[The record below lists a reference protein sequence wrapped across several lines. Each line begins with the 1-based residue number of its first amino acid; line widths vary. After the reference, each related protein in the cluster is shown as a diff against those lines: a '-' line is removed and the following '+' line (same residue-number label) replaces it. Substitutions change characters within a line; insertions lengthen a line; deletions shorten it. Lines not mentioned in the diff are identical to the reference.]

1 MGAARKRSIPFYS
14 KAASSTFADTVRTDD
29 VTENKS
35 WISAKMYFKAHIGQL
50 CYDLILAEPALC

>member
-1 MGAARKRSIPFYS
+1 MAAARKRSIPFYS

-35 WISAKMYFKAHIGQL
+35 WISAKMYLKHT
-50 CYDLILAEPALC
+50 